1 MDPRRRFGPISD
13 RYVLFTLHSKLRY
26 ATDASDARL
35 ADFTAKDDVASSLAG
50 KPELVQLLPRDL
62 VPSTPDG
69 ETLTTALASSQFTG
83 AISSLDEALKSGSLS
98 MDTLKKAGVPEG
110 TGIDYTSFL
119 TALVDMKPSTGGD
132 AMETD

>member
-1 MDPRRRFGPISD
+1 MDPRRRSAAILN
-13 RYVLFTLHSKLRY
+13 RYVFFTLHWKLRY
-26 ATDASDARL
+26 ATDASDASL
-35 ADFTAKDDVASSLAG
+35 ADFTAKDDVASSLAD

-62 VPSTPDG
+62 VPSTPDA
-69 ETLTTALASSQFTG
+69 ETLSTALASSQFTG
-83 AISSLDEALKSGSLS
+83 AISSLDEALKSVRLS
-98 MDTLKKAGVPEG
+98 MDTLKEAGVPEG